1 MMNEWTD
8 EELQLATSS
17 YLDMLSLELSKQ
29 PYVKSH
35 FRRQLATQIARSEK
49 SIEYR
54 YQNISSVLATIDLP
68 YINGY
73 KPMKNVGMNV
83 RDRLIRILKDLGHI
97 APNTTTDIDETPTS
111 KYDVLENTVRKLR
124 IRGFKEPPQGQQRP
138 LSIETTTKRI
148 PRDPAVKAWILE
160 NAKGDCEM
168 CQLPGPFV
176 TPDGDNYLEVHHV
189 KRLGDQGTDTVTN
202 AVALCPN
209 CHREAHYGTDP
220 QEFIRLLCSRV
231 SRIKLEEMSHG

>member
-1 MMNEWTD
+1 MNEWTY
-8 EELQLATSS
+8 EELQLATAS
-17 YLDMLSLELSKQ
+17 YLDMLSLELEKKSF
-29 PYVKSH
+29 VKSE
-35 FRRQLATQIARSEK
+35 FRRQLANRINRSEK

-73 KPMKNVGMNV
+73 KPMKNVGTNV
-83 RDRLIRILKDLGHI
+83 RDRLIGILKDLGHI
-97 APNTTTDIDETPTS
+97 APDRATDIDEAPTT
-111 KYDVLENTVRKLR
+111 DFNTLENTVRKLR
-124 IRGFKEPPQGQQRP
+124 IRGFKEIPQGQRWP
-138 LSIETTTKRI
+138 LSIEQTMKRI

-168 CQLPGPFV
+168 CQLPGPFI

-189 KRLGDQGTDTVTN
+189 KRLGDHGTDTVTN

-209 CHREAHYGTDP
+209 CHREAHYGADP
-220 QEFIRLLCSRV
+220 KEFIRLLCSRV
-231 SRIKLEEMSHG
+231 SRIKLEEMTNG